1 MLKKWFIMLGVLLL
15 SLALAVPALAAP
27 APIKVYIDG
36 IQLSFSSGSP
46 YLQNGSVMVPF
57 RAVFEKL
64 GLKVGWDPA
73 SRAVTGTSPE
83 LSLKLTIGSSR
94 AAVNSVV
101 RKLPAAPVESGGT
114 AYVPLRFVGEATGGG
129 VVWNAS
135 SRSVQI
141 TRPISSS
148 RDKADIVSLMST
160 LTSYFNSENTAGIT
174 SLSQAG
180 SDFALS
186 ISALEFSFRNYDL
199 KSEIKSVDILSLEAN
214 EATVATVET
223 STRIGGA
230 YIPDT
235 QDEYIY
241 TLVRNGSWKVSNIQ
255 NQKSTLL
262 LTRDQGMK
270 PAEMPQSISTAIQE
284 LLKRHY
290 QNLNDKNV
298 AGTLSTL
305 TSHGEAHKDTQ
316 KKSWEDFFKSYN
328 LSYAVSASNVF
339 YYSENEA
346 AAYVERQITD
356 KNESASH
363 NQTLILILNK
373 SAEGTWTISDSY
385 TVSDTME
392 DGSNNP

>member
-1 MLKKWFIMLGVLLL
+1 
-15 SLALAVPALAAP
+15 
-27 APIKVYIDG
+27 
-36 IQLSFSSGSP
+36 
-46 YLQNGSVMVPF
+46 
-57 RAVFEKL
+57 
-64 GLKVGWDPA
+64 
-73 SRAVTGTSPE
+73 
-83 LSLKLTIGSSR
+83 
-94 AAVNSVV
+94 VNSVV

-141 TRPISSS
+141 TRPVSKSQ
-148 RDKADIVSLMST
+148 DKADIVSLMST

-186 ISALEFSFRNYDL
+186 ISAIEFSFRTYDL
-199 KSEIKSVDILSLEAN
+199 KSEIKSVDILSLDAN

-255 NQKSTLL
+255 TQKSTLL

-290 QNLNDKNV
+290 QSLNDKNV

-305 TSHGEAHKDTQ
+305 TSHGEALKDTQ

-356 KNESASH
+356 KNESATY
-363 NQTLILILNK
+363 NQTLILVLNK
-373 SAEGTWTISDSY
+373 SAEGTWTISNSY

-392 DGSNNP
+392 GETNNP

>member
-1 MLKKWFIMLGVLLL
+1 
-15 SLALAVPALAAP
+15 
-27 APIKVYIDG
+27 
-36 IQLSFSSGSP
+36 
-46 YLQNGSVMVPF
+46 
-57 RAVFEKL
+57 
-64 GLKVGWDPA
+64 
-73 SRAVTGTSPE
+73 
-83 LSLKLTIGSSR
+83 
-94 AAVNSVV
+94 V

-141 TRPISSS
+141 TRPVSKS
-148 RDKADIVSLMST
+148 RDKADIVSLMSK

-199 KSEIKSVDILSLEAN
+199 KSEIKSVDIVSLEAN

-270 PAEMPQSISTAIQE
+270 PAEMPQSADTAIQE
-284 LLKRHY
+284 LLKRYY
-290 QNLNDKNV
+290 QSLNDKNV
-298 AGTLSTL
+298 AGMLSTL
-305 TSHGEAHKDTQ
+305 TFHDEDNDKAQ
-316 KKSWEDFFKSYN
+316 KAALEDFFKTYN
-328 LSYAVSASNVF
+328 LSYALSASNVF
-339 YYSENEA
+339 YYSDNEA
-346 AAYVERQITD
+346 AVYVEQQITD
-356 KNESASH
+356 KNESSSS
-363 NQTLILILNK
+363 NKTLILVLNK
-373 SAEGTWTISDSY
+373 SAEGTWTISNSY

>member
-1 MLKKWFIMLGVLLL
+1 MKKWFIMLGVLLL

-36 IQLSFSSGSP
+36 IPVSFSSGSP

-73 SRAVTGTSPE
+73 GRVVTGTSPE
-83 LSLKLTIGSSR
+83 LSLKLTIGSNR
-94 AAVNSVV
+94 ASVNSVI

-114 AYVPLRFVGEATGGG
+114 AYVPLRFIGEATGGG

-135 SRSVQI
+135 SRSVKI
-141 TRPISSS
+141 TRPVSKTQ
-148 RDKADIVSLMST
+148 DKADIVSLIST

-174 SLSQAG
+174 SLSQTG

-186 ISALEFSFRNYDL
+186 LSALEQSFRNYDL

-255 NQKSTLL
+255 KLKSTLL
-262 LTRDQGMK
+262 ITRDQGMK
-270 PAEMPQSISTAIQE
+270 PAEMPQSSGTAIQE

-305 TSHGEAHKDTQ
+305 TSYGEDYDNAQ
-316 KKSWEDFFKSYN
+316 KASLENFFKTNN
-328 LSYAVSASNVF
+328 LVYAVSASNVF
-339 YYSENEA
+339 YYSDNEA
-346 AAYVERQITD
+346 AVYVEQQITD
-356 KNESASH
+356 KNESASY

-373 SAEGTWTISDSY
+373 SAEDLWTISDSY
-385 TVSDTME
+385 TVSDTTE
-392 DGSNNP
+392 AGTNNP